1 MFPFSYIEYKKDD
14 GWGEL
19 GWQAFPTMSLSE
31 RKTKLLL
38 THTHTH
44 RIWDYRQD
52 VVARTTKFAP
62 FNIASSST
70 MSFRKGNFTKW
81 LRNCLRRACPCT
93 LTDVLPLP
101 LFLVGGAFPDFHSSL
116 MMRYFVVMPLFLYI
130 FWFFFSLTIFQQQKI
145 VIFLKTFE
153 ISLKMLSSPQ
163 HDQNQ
168 GGPPVCET
176 WWKLF
181 GKQCHTHKQ
190 SPRLVTGPAT
200 CTRWWWWWLIVGNLW
215 DFSLLVRVVL
225 QYNSVVLVCPGGGLV
240 A

>member
-1 MFPFSYIEYKKDD
+1 MASFSYKEFVGKKN
-14 GWGEL
+14 
-19 GWQAFPTMSLSE
+19 
-31 RKTKLLL
+31 KTT

-153 ISLKMLSSPQ
+153 ISLKCWVPHNMTRIREVLPFVKRDENYSENNVT
-163 HDQNQ
+163 HTNN
-168 GGPPVCET
+168 PPA
-176 WWKLF
+176 W
-181 GKQCHTHKQ
+181 
-190 SPRLVTGPAT
+190 SRARPRAHG
-200 CTRWWWWWLIVGNLW
+200 
-215 DFSLLVRVVL
+215 D
-225 QYNSVVLVCPGGGLV
+225 GGGWLLGIYEIFHFWCALFCNIILLFWCAPEV
-240 A
+240 DW